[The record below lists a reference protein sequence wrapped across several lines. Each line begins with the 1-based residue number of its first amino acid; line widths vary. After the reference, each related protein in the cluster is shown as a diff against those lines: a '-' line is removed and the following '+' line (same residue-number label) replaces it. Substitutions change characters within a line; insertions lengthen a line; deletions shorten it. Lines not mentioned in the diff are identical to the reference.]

1 MERPLSQIERLYWI
15 DSQIRSRHYPNAE
28 AVCRQ
33 FGVSRRTA
41 FADHRHLTDNLGAPL
56 VYDRRRG
63 GWAYTDPTYLLPF
76 LALTEREAAT
86 LRRSLLAAREYLA
99 APDAG
104 TVNALAQRLQPFLPP
119 LAMAAAE
126 SMGGA
131 IQAESA
137 VSASPALLDDC
148 RRGLGERRRLQLLYY
163 SAHRDDV
170 NERVVRP
177 YHLHHWRGEPY
188 LIAWCEWRQAFR
200 DFFLGRIREWALL
213 APGDAFARDAAFD
226 VEAYL
231 SHGFGLHHG
240 EALVTVRGRF
250 SPYQARWIRE
260 RRYHPSQRCAETP
273 DGSLE
278 MTLEVAGTA
287 EVRRWLLGY
296 GAEVEVLE
304 PPSLRA
310 EMAAEVKQLGE
321 IYSDC

>member
-1 MERPLSQIERLYWI
+1 MSQIERLYWI
-15 DSQIRSRHYPNAE
+15 DRQIRDGRYPNADR
-28 AVCRQ
+28 VCHE

-41 FADHRHLTDNLGAPL
+41 FDDRRHLTDHLGAPIAN
-56 VYDRRRG
+56 DRRRG
-63 GWAYTDPTYLLPF
+63 GWTYTDLTYMLPF

-104 TVNALAQRLQPFLPP
+104 PVGALAQRLQPFLPP
-119 LAMAAAE
+119 LAGVVAE

-137 VSASPALLDDC
+137 VSASPVLLDDC
-148 RRGLGERRRLQLLYY
+148 RLGIDERRRLRLLYY

-170 NERVVRP
+170 NDRIVQP

-200 DFFLGRIREWALL
+200 DFFLGRIREWTLL
-213 APGDAFARDAAFD
+213 PPGDIFARDAAFD

-231 SHGFGLHHG
+231 AHGFALRHG
-240 EALVTVRGRF
+240 EALETVRVCF
-250 SPYQARWIRE
+250 SPYQARWMRE
-260 RRYHPSQRCAETP
+260 RRYHPSQQCAEAA

-278 MTLEVAGTA
+278 MTLALAGTA
-287 EVRRWLLGY
+287 EVKRWLLGY

-310 EMAAEVKQLGE
+310 EMAAEAKKLGE
-321 IYSDC
+321 IYSMS

>member
-1 MERPLSQIERLYWI
+1 MSQIERLYWI
-15 DSQIRSRHYPNAE
+15 DRQIRDGHHPDADD
-28 AVCRQ
+28 VCQQ

-41 FADHRHLTDNLGAPL
+41 YADRRHLTDHLGAPI
-56 VYDRRRG
+56 VNDRRRG
-63 GWAYTDPTYLLPF
+63 GWTYTDSTYMLPF
-76 LALTEREAAT
+76 LALSERESDT

-99 APDAG
+99 PPDAG
-104 TVNALAQRLQPFLPP
+104 PVSALAQRLQPFLPP
-119 LAMAAAE
+119 LTGTAAE

-131 IQAESA
+131 IRLDAGVGA
-137 VSASPALLDDC
+137 APALLDAC
-148 RRGLGERRRLQLLYY
+148 RLGIGERRRLRLLYY
-163 SAHRDDV
+163 SAHRDAEG
-170 NERVVRP
+170 ERVVQP

-200 DFFLGRIREWALL
+200 DFFLGRIREWTLL
-213 APGDAFARDAAFD
+213 PSADAFARDQAFD

-231 SHGFGLHHG
+231 CPGFALHHG
-240 EALVTVRGRF
+240 EALVTVRVRF
-250 SPYQARWIRE
+250 SPYQARWVRE
-260 RRYHPSQRCAETP
+260 RRYHASQRCTEVL

-310 EMAAEVKQLGE
+310 EMAAEVKKLGK
-321 IYSDC
+321 IYAAS

>member
-1 MERPLSQIERLYWI
+1 MSQIERLYWI
-15 DSQIRSRHYPNAE
+15 DSQIRSRYYPNAE
-28 AVCRQ
+28 AVCQ
-33 FGVSRRTA
+33 KFGVSRRTA

-76 LALTEREAAT
+76 LAFTEREAAT

-99 APDAG
+99 APDAEP
-104 TVNALAQRLQPFLPP
+104 VSALAHRLQPFLPP
-119 LAMAAAE
+119 LTAAE

-137 VSASPALLDDC
+137 VGASSALMDDC
-148 RRGLGERRRLQLLYY
+148 RLGIEERRCLRLLYY

-170 NERVVRP
+170 NERVVQP

-188 LIAWCEWRQAFR
+188 LIAWCEWRQGFR
-200 DFFLGRIREWALL
+200 DFFLGRVREWTLL
-213 APGDAFARDAAFD
+213 APGEAFARDVDFD

-231 SHGFGLHHG
+231 SDGFALHHG
-240 EALVTVRGRF
+240 EALVTVRVRF

-260 RRYHPSQRCAETP
+260 RRYHPSQQCAEAA

-278 MTLEVAGTA
+278 MTLALAGTA
-287 EVRRWLLGY
+287 EVKRWLLGY

-304 PPSLRA
+304 PSALRR
-310 EMAAEVKQLGE
+310 ELAAEAKKLRE
-321 IYSDC
+321 IYAAP